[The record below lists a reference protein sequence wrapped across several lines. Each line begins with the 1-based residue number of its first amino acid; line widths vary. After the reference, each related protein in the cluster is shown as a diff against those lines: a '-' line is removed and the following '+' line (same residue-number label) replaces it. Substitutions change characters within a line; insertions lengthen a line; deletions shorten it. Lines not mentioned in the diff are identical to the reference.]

1 MLTQRGA
8 GLIALL
14 ALLPHLWLACA
25 VLADPWL
32 SYVLYRRAR
41 KRIEAGVPNARVQ
54 FYRGAVAAQVI
65 SAGLIL
71 AYWRCARIPA
81 VSLGL
86 VAPRSWAWTMIA
98 LLVMVGA
105 LAWSSLR
112 LRPKAAKIRQR
123 VQGHLG
129 ALLPDSHSERSW
141 WVAVSAGAGLSEELG
156 YRGFLL
162 FYFSVYAPHSNL
174 LERVLLT
181 SLVFGLAHIYQGW
194 AGAVG
199 ASILGLVFAGLYLMT
214 GSLLLPMV
222 IHAAVDSRILLMF
235 PPVASPTIAAEGHA

>member
-1 MLTQRGA
+1 MTA
-8 GLIALL
+8 V
-14 ALLPHLWLACA
+14 LPHLWIAFA

-32 SYVLYRRAR
+32 SYVWYQRAR

-54 FYRGAVAAQVI
+54 LYRETIGAQVI

-71 AYWRCARIPA
+71 AYWRSARIPV

-86 VAPRSWAWTMIA
+86 GAPRSWSWTMTA

-112 LRPKAAKIRQR
+112 LRPKAEKIRQR
-123 VQGHLG
+123 LQGQVG

-141 WVAVSAGAGLSEELG
+141 WVAVSAVAGLNEELG

-162 FYFSVYAPHSNL
+162 FYLSVYAPQTNL
-174 LERVLLT
+174 LERVLLS
-181 SLVFGLAHIYQGW
+181 SLLFGLAHIYQGW
-194 AGAVG
+194 KGAVS
-199 ASILGLVFAGLYLMT
+199 ASILGVVFAGLYLIT

-222 IHAAVDSRILLMF
+222 IHAALDSRILLMF
-235 PPVASPTIAAEGHA
+235 PPGASRAIAAESHA

>member
-1 MLTQRGA
+1 MTA
-8 GLIALL
+8 V
-14 ALLPHLWLACA
+14 LPHLWLAYA

-32 SYVLYRRAR
+32 SYVWYQKAR

-54 FYRGAVAAQVI
+54 LYREAIGAQVI
-65 SAGLIL
+65 GAGLIL
-71 AYWRCARIPA
+71 AYWRSAHIPA
-81 VSLGL
+81 VRLGL
-86 VAPRSWAWTMIA
+86 DAPRSWAWTMTA

-112 LRPKAAKIRQR
+112 LRPKAEKIRQR
-123 VQGHLG
+123 LQGHLG

-141 WVAVSAGAGLSEELG
+141 WVAISAVAGINEELG

-162 FYFSVYAPHSNL
+162 FYLSVYAPQTNL
-174 LERVLLT
+174 LERVVLT
-181 SLVFGLAHIYQGW
+181 SLVFGLAHIYQGSK
-194 AGAVG
+194 GAVG
-199 ASILGLVFAGLYLMT
+199 AGILGLVFAGLYLMT

-235 PPVASPTIAAEGHA
+235 PPGASPAIAAESHA

>member
-1 MLTQRGA
+1 MTA
-8 GLIALL
+8 I
-14 ALLPHLWLACA
+14 LPHLWLAFA

-32 SYVLYRRAR
+32 GYVWYQRAR

-54 FYRGAVAAQVI
+54 LYRETIGAQVI
-65 SAGLIL
+65 GAGLIL
-71 AYWRCARIPA
+71 AYWRSACIPA
-81 VSLGL
+81 VRLGL
-86 VAPRSWAWTMIA
+86 GAPRSWAWTMTA

-112 LRPKAAKIRQR
+112 LRPKAEKIRQR
-123 VQGHLG
+123 LQGHLA

-141 WVAVSAGAGLSEELG
+141 WVAISAVAGINEELG

-162 FYFSVYAPHSNL
+162 FYLSVYAPQTNL
-174 LERVLLT
+174 LERVVLT
-181 SLVFGLAHIYQGW
+181 SLLFGLAHIYQGW
-194 AGAVG
+194 KGAVG
-199 ASILGLVFAGLYLMT
+199 AGILGLVFAGLYLMT

-235 PPVASPTIAAEGHA
+235 PPGASPSIAAESHA

>member
-1 MLTQRGA
+1 MTA
-8 GLIALL
+8 V
-14 ALLPHLWLACA
+14 LPHLWLACA

-32 SYVLYRRAR
+32 SYVWYQRTR

-54 FYRGAVAAQVI
+54 LYRDIIGAQVI
-65 SAGLIL
+65 STGLIL
-71 AYWRCARIPA
+71 AYWRSARIPA
-81 VSLGL
+81 ISLGL
-86 VAPRSWAWTMIA
+86 GAPRSWAWTISA

-112 LRPKAAKIRQR
+112 LRPKAEKIRQR
-123 VQGHLG
+123 LQGHVE

-141 WVAVSAGAGLSEELG
+141 WVAVSAGAGLNEELG

-162 FYFSVYAPHSNL
+162 FYFSVYAPQTNL

-194 AGAVG
+194 KGAVST
-199 ASILGLVFAGLYLMT
+199 SILGLVFAGLYLMT

-222 IHAAVDSRILLMF
+222 IHAAVDARILLMF
-235 PPVASPTIAAEGHA
+235 PPGASPAIAAEGHA